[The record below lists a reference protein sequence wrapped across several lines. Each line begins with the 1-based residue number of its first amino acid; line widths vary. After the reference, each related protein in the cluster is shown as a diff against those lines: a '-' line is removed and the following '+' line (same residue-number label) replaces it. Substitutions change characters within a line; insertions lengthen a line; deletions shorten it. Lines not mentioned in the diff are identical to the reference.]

1 MYVMDILPLGKTKSK
16 VLTDEDFAFSLY
28 NRELAEFGIV
38 IDGEIPGFEEII
50 RPRLRKRGMERSFY
64 LLKAGD
70 RTERELRKKLTEGVY
85 PPDII
90 DEIIESLKEY
100 GYIDDRRYARLWI
113 DTYREQKSR
122 HWMAEKL
129 YLRGIDKG
137 IIRECLEEDREQSEG
152 EDPQIAQIL
161 SFLQKKLF
169 LEEDR
174 AGREKIIAALGRK
187 GYPYRDIKRAIE
199 ALSEKEGSP
208 WE

>member
-1 MYVMDILPLGKTKSK
+1 
-16 VLTDEDFAFSLY
+16 
-28 NRELAEFGIV
+28 
-38 IDGEIPGFEEII
+38 
-50 RPRLRKRGMERSFY
+50 
-64 LLKAGD
+64 
-70 RTERELRKKLTEGVY
+70 
-85 PPDII
+85 
-90 DEIIESLKEY
+90 
-100 GYIDDRRYARLWI
+100 
-113 DTYREQKSR
+113 
-122 HWMAEKL
+122 MAEKL

>member
-122 HWMAEKL
+122 H
-129 YLRGIDKG
+129 
-137 IIRECLEEDREQSEG
+137 
-152 EDPQIAQIL
+152 
-161 SFLQKKLF
+161 
-169 LEEDR
+169 
-174 AGREKIIAALGRK
+174 
-187 GYPYRDIKRAIE
+187 
-199 ALSEKEGSP
+199 
-208 WE
+208 